1 MLLQYYLCKNKTS
14 RIHVFTVLPKTSG
27 TCTIGAKLSV
37 TVNENTNTNLNILL
51 MWFLPSLNIKE
62 ALPVVELA
70 ISNWK
75 KKIQTKQNSSEG
87 Y

>member
-1 MLLQYYLCKNKTS
+1 M
-14 RIHVFTVLPKTSG
+14 
-27 TCTIGAKLSV
+27 SV

-51 MWFLPSLNIKE
+51 MWFLPSTNIKE
-62 ALPVVELA
+62 ALPIVELA

-75 KKIQTKQNSSEG
+75 KKCKLNKIVVKVTNILNNREH

>member
-1 MLLQYYLCKNKTS
+1 M
-14 RIHVFTVLPKTSG
+14 
-27 TCTIGAKLSV
+27 SV
-37 TVNENTNTNLNILL
+37 TVNENTNTNFNILL

-75 KKIQTKQNSSEG
+75 KKYKLNKLVVKVTNKLNNRALWRVTNHLKKML
-87 Y
+87 